1 MSNSSTVCQFKSAAR
16 SDKILADYLKI
27 ILEEVR
33 TLRVELKKLD
43 TELTEDIFSK
53 TAYQQLRLG
62 KHLPLCTGRIVAQ
75 YYFHSNVWTT
85 Y

>member
-1 MSNSSTVCQFKSAAR
+1 MSNGSTVCQFKSAAR

-43 TELTEDIFSK
+43 TEIKDLK
-53 TAYQQLRLG
+53 
-62 KHLPLCTGRIVAQ
+62 KHVTTHSHQPPTVKLPAV
-75 YYFHSNVWTT
+75 
-85 Y
+85 

>member
-33 TLRVELKKLD
+33 TLRSEVKKLD
-43 TELTEDIFSK
+43 TEIKDLK
-53 TAYQQLRLG
+53 
-62 KHLPLCTGRIVAQ
+62 KHVTTHSHQPPAVKLPAV
-75 YYFHSNVWTT
+75 
-85 Y
+85 